1 MRAASVGEALDALAA
16 FAPPPGTQLWLRPEQ
31 I

>member
-1 MRAASVGEALDALAA
+1 MRADSVGEALDALAA
-16 FAPPPGTQLWLRPEQ
+16 YTRPPGTQIWLRPEQ